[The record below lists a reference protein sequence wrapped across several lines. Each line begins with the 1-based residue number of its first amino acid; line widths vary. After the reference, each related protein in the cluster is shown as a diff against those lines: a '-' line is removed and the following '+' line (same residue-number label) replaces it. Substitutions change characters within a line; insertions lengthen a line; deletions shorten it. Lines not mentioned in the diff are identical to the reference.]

1 LGRGD
6 ENSPLP
12 FSVFSVLA
20 VGENGQLMTAKI
32 KSLIRLFRPDRS
44 GELTRLDYSKSIDTV
59 YKELR
64 LLRASIANSAQI
76 DIAFEKIVNAFFYFF
91 VTIIAI
97 TILGIDIWSVFLSI
111 NTLILGASFL
121 FGSAASNYFEGLLL
135 IFVRRPYDI
144 GDKVSLQGIHGLS
157 VFTCLASL
165 V

>member
-1 LGRGD
+1 
-6 ENSPLP
+6 
-12 FSVFSVLA
+12 
-20 VGENGQLMTAKI
+20 MTAKI

-44 GELTRLDYSKSIDTV
+44 GELTRLDYTKSIDTV

-121 FGSAASNYFEGLLL
+121 FGSAASLYFEGLLL

-144 GDKVSLQGIHGLS
+144 GDKVRVYTQLL
-157 VFTCLASL
+157 FTQYVTCITIFFAPQ
-165 V
+165 